1 MFAGEPYRGGL
12 RSNPSKVR
20 LLSGG
25 PWRSSVRRLM
35 GAIAAVAACAVPGL
49 TAVASASA
57 AGFAAPGYAVSPMTL
72 PATGAHAAAGEPAK
86 WLVGARTAISVDK
99 VAHRF
104 EAAPLK
110 LRGTYVVPRDR
121 ARGFA
126 AALRR
131 RGALAYA
138 EPDIR
143 LRRASVP
150 DAAPAGWARGAVV
163 PPTAAPPV
171 PRVTVGVV
179 DDYVDT
185 TLPDLGLQTR
195 ILNGPPAITG
205 SHGTEVAS
213 AVSGAFNGTGVTG
226 IFPSVPLDNWGL
238 PRALTCSA
246 AANGILA
253 VVQAK
258 ATVINLSFGSSEQC
272 ATLFR
277 VVEGAYGAGT
287 LVVAAAG
294 NEAEEGNAPQYPAA
308 WPHVLSVAALNEALA
323 PASFSN
329 RNAAVDVAAPGVNVP
344 VDTPLAFDAD
354 GTPDAARLDSGTSFA
369 SPIVAGTAAWV
380 WSVRA
385 TLSNGQVADV
395 LRASA
400 LDVASP
406 GYDQQTGFGLV
417 SVPRGLDAPTPLR
430 DPLEPNDDIA
440 FVDGT
445 AFRSP
450 DPFVWRGLPRAP
462 IRASVDEVEDPID
475 VYRIQVPARASALVQ
490 LRTTFGDADVFVF
503 PGTRKTL
510 QGTPLA
516 KSTRNGRRT
525 DSVTVRNASGAARR
539 FYVAIDSASR
549 TSLNSSYSL
558 SFRRR

>member
-1 MFAGEPYRGGL
+1 
-12 RSNPSKVR
+12 
-20 LLSGG
+20 
-25 PWRSSVRRLM
+25 VRRLM

-49 TAVASASA
+49 TVAASASA
-57 AGFAAPGYAVSPMTL
+57 AGFAAPRYAVSPMTL

-86 WLVGARTAISVDK
+86 WLVGARTAIRVDK
-99 VAHRF
+99 VAQRF
-104 EAAPLK
+104 GATGLK

-138 EPDIR
+138 EPDIT

-185 TLPDLGLQTR
+185 TLPDLGVQTR
-195 ILNGPPAITG
+195 ILNGPAAITG

-226 IFPSVPLDNWGL
+226 IFPSVPLVNWGL
-238 PRALTCSA
+238 PPALTCSA
-246 AANGILA
+246 AANGILG

-395 LRASA
+395 LRESA
-400 LDVASP
+400 RDVSTP
-406 GYDQQTGFGLV
+406 GYDTQTGFGIVNL
-417 SVPRGLDAPTPLR
+417 PNALNAPTPLR

-445 AFRSP
+445 AFRSA
-450 DPFVWRGLPRAP
+450 DPYVWTGRTRAP
-462 IRASVDEVEDPID
+462 IRASVDEIEDPVD
-475 VYRIQVPARASALVQ
+475 VYRIRVPARRSALVR
-490 LRTTFGDADVFVF
+490 LRTTFGDADVFAF
-503 PGTRKTL
+503 PGNRKTL
-510 QGTPLA
+510 RGKPLA
-516 KSTRNGRRT
+516 RSTKTGRRT
-525 DSVTVRNASGAARR
+525 DTITLRNTSGAPRR
-539 FYVAIDSASR
+539 FYVAIDSASD
-549 TSLNSSYSL
+549 TSLNSAYAL